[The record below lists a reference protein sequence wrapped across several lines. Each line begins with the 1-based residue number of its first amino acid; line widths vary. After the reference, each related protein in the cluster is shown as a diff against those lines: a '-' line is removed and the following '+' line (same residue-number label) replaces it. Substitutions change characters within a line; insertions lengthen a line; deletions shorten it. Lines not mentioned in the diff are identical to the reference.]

1 MDKET
6 KAQIIADI
14 NAIMEKDEKDKE
26 FLQELLAEMQEAY

>member
-14 NAIMEKDEKDKE
+14 TAIIEKDEQDKD
-26 FLQELLAEMQEAY
+26 FLNDLLLEMQEAY